1 MEVIYIKDFNIIKDN
16 FNFINEDEKK
26 YYLEDENNIKEY
38 ILKNYDEK
46 IINNYFIRYYEIIN
60 EYIMKNTN
68 LMITLNNKKW
78 FVVLFKNGLYFEDIF
93 NINDIIFINIK
104 MINEINKMEINNNFL
119 INLAISK
126 LNTLYCN
133 NLNYCINNF
142 NMKESNVKFLKQNNY
157 VFDNEIIEFKDFS
170 LIHLKDYQKMIL
182 ASQQALQAQGHH
194 SSLALFL
201 SGISMYEL
209 EQYPQAVA
217 FFQKAFEGGLKEGIV
232 LEYMG
237 EALEKFGKLEE
248 SRNVLSAAQRMGVDR
263 EVFQGDD
270 LQLYLY

>member
-170 LIHLKDYQKMIL
+170 LIHLKDYIFIYNIGNEYYTLKNKIL
-182 ASQQALQAQGHH
+182 K
-194 SSLALFL
+194 SSADYCPYYEDEIYKLDIESNIFHKVIDEDIYLENP
-201 SGISMYEL
+201 IIYEL
-209 EQYPQAVA
+209 RSLVEN
-217 FFQKAFEGGLKEGIV
+217 IV
-232 LEYMG
+232 NFY
-237 EALEKFGKLEE
+237 
-248 SRNVLSAAQRMGVDR
+248 
-263 EVFQGDD
+263 
-270 LQLYLY
+270 